1 MKKALLIAILL
12 LAGCIGPPAQT
23 EDNSIH
29 HDIVEYGDNVSV
41 NYILMV
47 DGRIVD
53 TDIEEVARENG
64 IYSVFR
70 NYGPL
75 NFTVLLGESRLLPE
89 FVKGVVGMRKNE
101 SRMLTILPR
110 DGYGEYNASLRY
122 EVPRYYNKS
131 AFEKIPRS
139 YFEEKNI
146 TIENGTAF
154 EVDSGKFFIA
164 DYDNETVTVMYIF
177 EIGGSFDYNGFHQVV
192 TDFRNET
199 YTIMFDVRVNGSY
212 NTISQVTGKPA
223 AVRVTNLTNDTIT
236 FDENHPLAG
245 KTLLFNITL
254 VGLQKQAAG

>member
-12 LAGCIGPPAQT
+12 LAGCIGTQ
-23 EDNSIH
+23 EDNIAYH
-29 HDIVEYGDNVSV
+29 GDVVEYGDNVSI
-41 NYILMV
+41 NYVLMV
-47 DGRIVD
+47 DDRIVD
-53 TDIEEVARENG
+53 TNVEEIARENK

-75 NFTVLLGESRLLPE
+75 NFTVLLGESRLLPA
-89 FVKGVVGMRKNE
+89 FVSGIVGMRKNE

-122 EVPRYYNKS
+122 EAPRYYNKS

-139 YFEEKNI
+139 YFEEKNL
-146 TIENGTAF
+146 TVENGTAF
-154 EVDSGKFFIA
+154 EVDSGTFFIT
-164 DYDNETVTVMYIF
+164 DYDNETVTIMYLF

-199 YTIMFDVRVNGSY
+199 YTIMFDVRVNGTY
-212 NTISQVTGKPA
+212 DTISQVTGKPTV
-223 AVRVTNLTNDTIT
+223 VRVTNLTNDTII

-245 KTLLFNITL
+245 KTLLFNISL
-254 VGLQKQAAG
+254 VDLQKQTAE